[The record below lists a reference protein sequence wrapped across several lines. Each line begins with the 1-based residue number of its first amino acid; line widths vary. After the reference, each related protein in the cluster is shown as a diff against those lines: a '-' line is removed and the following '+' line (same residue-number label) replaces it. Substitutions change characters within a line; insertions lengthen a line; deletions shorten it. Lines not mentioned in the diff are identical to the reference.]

1 MQFQTEWELAIIMTF
16 KESEI
21 YKIRAFVKTY
31 LYLKG
36 SATSKELSTAINSI
50 DLSIPRGV
58 TPNEMSR
65 ILMNSLSSKSKH
77 FLNDLTF
84 KKKRNTRI
92 WYLKKE
98 GDL

>member
-1 MQFQTEWELAIIMTF
+1 MQFQTRWELAIIMTF

-31 LYLKG
+31 LYLRG

-84 KKKRNTRI
+84 TKKRNTRI